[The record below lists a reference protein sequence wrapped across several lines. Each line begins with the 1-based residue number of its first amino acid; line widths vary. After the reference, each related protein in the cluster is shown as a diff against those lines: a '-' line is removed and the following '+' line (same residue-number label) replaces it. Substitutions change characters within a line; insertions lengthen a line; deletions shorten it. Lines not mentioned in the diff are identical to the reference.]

1 MTPASSIFITDT
13 SLAWEPVAE
22 GVTRKVMAYEAD
34 MMVVKVAFETGGIGA
49 VHQHVHVQMSY
60 VESGVFAIT
69 IGDETRELRHGD
81 MFYVPSNV
89 WHGAKCLAS
98 GVLIDSFTPMRADF
112 L

>member
-1 MTPASSIFITDT
+1 MIPVSSSFVRDASLD
-13 SLAWEPVAE
+13 WESVAE
-22 GVTRKVMAYEAD
+22 GVKRKVMTYEAD

-49 VHQHVHVQMSY
+49 VHRHPHVQMSY
-60 VESGVFAIT
+60 VDSGVFVIT
-69 IGDETRELRHGD
+69 IGDETQELRQGD

-98 GVLIDSFTPMRADF
+98 GLLIDSFAPMREDF